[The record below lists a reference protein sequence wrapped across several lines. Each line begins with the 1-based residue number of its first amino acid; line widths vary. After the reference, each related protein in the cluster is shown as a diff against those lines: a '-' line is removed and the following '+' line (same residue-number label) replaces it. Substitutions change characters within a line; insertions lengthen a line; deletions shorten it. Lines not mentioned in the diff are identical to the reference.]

1 MPTNNAEDLVLTDP
15 RRKRLRF
22 RAWHRGTKEMDL
34 ILGPFAD
41 HWLARMSDSE
51 LDAFEVLLTES
62 DPDLYNWVTGREPIP
77 ADRDVRLLD
86 RLIEFHNH
94 R

>member
-1 MPTNNAEDLVLTDP
+1 MATESAAGDDLHL

-22 RAWHRGTKEMDL
+22 RAWHRGTREMDL

-41 HWLARMSDSE
+41 RFADGMGDEE
-51 LDAFEVLLTES
+51 LGRCERLLEEPDTELLKWVLKQEAPPA
-62 DPDLYNWVTGREPIP
+62 D
-77 ADRDVRLLD
+77 ADRD
-86 RLIEFHNH
+86 LIERLQRFA